1 MRHHRI
7 RVLVTLLGAA
17 FIGLVALAAWLRGW

>member
-7 RVLVTLLGAA
+7 RILVTLLGAA
-17 FIGLVALAAWLRGW
+17 FIAIIALAAWLRG